1 VTAERTRPGPRILG
15 IPVRI
20 HPTFFL
26 VAALLGARPG
36 ASLASVSVWIAVVF
50 ASVLLH
56 ELGHAWTA
64 RWFGYR
70 PRIELHAMGGTTLWG
85 GAPVTPGRRLLIS
98 LAGPLAGLL
107 VGALVWGLLPEA
119 GLQGL
124 ARETV
129 LAVLW
134 VNVGWGVLNLL
145 PVLPLDGGNVMASI
159 LDGLTGGR
167 GERPARIASF
177 LLAAAGLVVA
187 LLARQLWASFLAGL
201 FAWWNLRAILEDVRR
216 LRDAPLEQLLEVAGE
231 RLSARDLPTAGR
243 LAGEVL
249 ERARTPET
257 RIAATQLLV
266 LAHLAGGEA
275 GKARALLA
283 DLPPG
288 AVAPAVEIAVL
299 LGSGD
304 ERGVEVTREAL
315 ERDRDG
321 AFAGALART
330 LLLGGLVAH
339 AGALFAGPR
348 ADQLDP
354 PVLAELQAAL
364 FYDGRFDA
372 SARIGERL
380 FERMKQPI
388 TAYNVACALS
398 RGGDPDHALAWL
410 ERALSA
416 GLDPAVD
423 VDRDPD
429 LAPVRSL
436 PGYAELLAR
445 FPSRPSATAE

>member
-36 ASLASVSVWIAVVF
+36 ASLGSVSIWIAVVF

-107 VGALVWGLLPEA
+107 VGAVVWALPFHEPE
-119 GLQGL
+119 GL
-124 ARETV
+124 AREAV

-134 VNVGWGVLNLL
+134 VNVGWGLLNLL

-167 GERPARIASF
+167 GERPARIVSF
-177 LLAAAGLVVA
+177 LVAAAGFLVA
-187 LLARQLWASFLAGL
+187 LFARQIWASLLAGL
-201 FAWWNLRAILEDVRR
+201 FAWWNFRAILEDVRR

-249 ERARTPET
+249 ERARTEET
-257 RIAATQLLV
+257 RVAASQLLA
-266 LAHLAGGEA
+266 LAHLAGGEP
-275 GKARALLA
+275 GKARAILA
-283 DLPPG
+283 GLPPG

-304 ERGVEVTREAL
+304 DRGVEATRLAL
-315 ERDRDG
+315 EADRDG

-330 LLLGGLVAH
+330 LLLAGLTAH
-339 AGALFAGPR
+339 AGALFSGPR
-348 ADQLDP
+348 ADGLDA

-364 FYDGRFDA
+364 FYDGRFEA

-380 FERMKQPI
+380 FDRTKQPI
-388 TAYNVACALS
+388 SAYNVACALS
-398 RGGDPDHALAWL
+398 RGGEPGEALVWL
-410 ERALSA
+410 ERSLTA

-436 PGYAELLAR
+436 PGYAELRAR